1 MLAEIDYDTNIFNPG
16 ARDADKN
23 LAVRFYMA
31 PMQSEVKTIEAGRP
45 IFDDTEM
52 IEIRVRGDRN
62 NVVQRPTRED
72 DRRRF
77 REAYAQFKDGATK
90 MESGT
95 PLAQWP
101 IMSQSMVE
109 ELRYFGFFTVE
120 QLSKADD
127 SACGKMNG
135 LATLKAKALIFL
147 EHAAGGSPIEKLQ
160 EDNGALK
167 NRLEVADRNCAELA
181 AQLEKL
187 TAKFEALAAKAGK

>member
-16 ARDADKN
+16 SRDADKN
-23 LAVRFYMA
+23 LAVRFYTA
-31 PMQSEVKTIEAGRP
+31 PMQNEAKTLEAGRP

-52 IEIRVRGDRN
+52 VEIRVRGDRN

-77 REAYAQFKDGATK
+77 RDAYNEFKSGAAK
-90 MESGT
+90 LDSGT

-109 ELRYFGFFTVE
+109 ELRYFGFYTVE

-127 SACGKMNG
+127 SACSKMNG
-135 LATLKAKALIFL
+135 LATMKAKALIYL

-160 EDNGALK
+160 EDNVALK

-181 AQLEKL
+181 TQLEKL
-187 TAKFEALAAKAGK
+187 TTKFETLAAKAGK